1 MGQSLYELSA
11 GFNNIMDLVLDETMD
26 LDALEEGLQS
36 IETDVSTKVSNG
48 IGLIQSLTH
57 YSDGMKAEAKR
68 LTDRQRVLDNRIKAV
83 KAWYQ
88 VNLDAM
94 GKNKVETE
102 RGTMSVQNNPPAL
115 KIIQPELI
123 PAEYQDVVPEH
134 YEINKSAVKAALVN
148 GAEIPGASLV
158 QGRSLRIR

>member
-57 YSDGMKAEAKR
+57 YSEGMKAEAKR

-148 GAEIPGASLV
+148 GAEIPEASLV